1 MTLTILVD
9 SREAKLKKYFVS
21 GNRQNKDALVS
32 FQGLDIGDI
41 QLRNTETGEIVYIIE
56 RKSISDFYCSINDGR
71 YREQKARILGSVSN
85 KARVAYIVEG
95 NTLDTSLNLNELQ
108 RRIVQAAIVNLQLR
122 DKITVYR
129 TSNTI
134 ETGMYIDLLYKKL
147 TENPDWISNTPES
160 QQQQTP
166 QQSQGYNH
174 LVKTAKRENLTPS
187 VCQKVQLAQIPGVS
201 ASIADVVLNEYTSL
215 VNLISC
221 YQSIPET
228 ETGSRELFLST
239 LQVTPKRKLGKVL
252 SARIY
257 KYLFNINEN

>member
-1 MTLTILVD
+1 MTAALIPGRAAEGSKRDVSISKSCICKGNRKSLRGTIL
-9 SREAKLKKYFVS
+9 SYLNLTFKSMALFVF
-21 GNRQNKDALVS
+21 R
-32 FQGLDIGDI
+32 
-41 QLRNTETGEIVYIIE
+41 
-56 RKSISDFYCSINDGR
+56 
-71 YREQKARILGSVSN
+71 
-85 KARVAYIVEG
+85 
-95 NTLDTSLNLNELQ
+95 DTSLNLNELQ

-129 TSNTI
+129 TSNTV

-147 TENPDWISNTPES
+147 TENPDWISNTTES
-160 QQQQTP
+160 QQQQT
-166 QQSQGYNH
+166 QQQPQGYNH

-201 ASIADVVLNEYTSL
+201 ASIADVVLNEYSSL

-221 YQSIPET
+221 YQTLPEN
-228 ETGSRELFLST
+228 ETVSRELFLST